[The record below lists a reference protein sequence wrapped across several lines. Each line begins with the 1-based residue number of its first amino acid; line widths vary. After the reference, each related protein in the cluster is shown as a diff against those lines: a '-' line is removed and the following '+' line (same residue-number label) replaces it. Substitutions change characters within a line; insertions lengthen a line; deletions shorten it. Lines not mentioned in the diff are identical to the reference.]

1 MVRSKPGDE
10 DQYRCQLC
18 QYGLECKRKVCG
30 FAHRLDEL
38 LPPNEQSIE
47 LPGVWR
53 NGVHRWYGQRVGE
66 TVLKRIL
73 DCYMLT
79 PPRERPVW
87 ATGCLWFYNRL
98 PSSISI
104 AELPYDFGVFQ
115 DLLVVKMHRASK
127 DWPFSWAP
135 GLWKRMGKNKVDV
148 NSMNLL
154 RVPTTPPMNAR
165 GIVITSP
172 SSDSEFM
179 SAQFR
184 IGLKSERYSPPSKP
198 SPRSSD
204 SESLSAPHGI
214 MLKSKR
220 YSSSSNPCSSDSAR
234 SPETCLVPLGQEVSD
249 DDLPGVA
256 KVFEQVGNTKVSSEE
271 SDTYSS
277 GSETVGI
284 SQHEVLKQRVMTVCE
299 ENVPKSE
306 VFEEKQLI
314 VGKCKEEPEVDHPR
328 GKHPV
333 YIHASCDATL
343 AMGSVVCGNGKAVS
357 SSSSSTSS
365 SSRSRSM
372 RGVAPSVSSSILAD
386 V

>member
-18 QYGLECKRKVCG
+18 KYGLECKRKVCG

-135 GLWKRMGKNKVDV
+135 GLWERMGKNKVDV

-165 GIVITSP
+165 GIVIT
-172 SSDSEFM
+172 
-179 SAQFR
+179 
-184 IGLKSERYSPPSKP
+184 PP
-198 SPRSSD
+198 SSD
-204 SESLSAPHGI
+204 SESLSAQHGI
-214 MLKSKR
+214 SLKSKR
-220 YSSSSNPCSSDSAR
+220 YSPPSNPSSSDSDR
-234 SPETCLVPLGQEVSD
+234 SPETCPSAKPLPMGKEVSD

-256 KVFEQVGNTKVSSEE
+256 KVLRQVGNTKVSSAE

-277 GSETVGI
+277 DSGTVGI
-284 SQHEVLKQRVMTVCE
+284 SQHEVLKQRVMTVFE

-306 VFEEKQLI
+306 VFEEEQLI
-314 VGKCKEEPEVDHPR
+314 VGKCKEEPEVDHPT

-343 AMGSVVCGNGKAVS
+343 AMGSVVFGSVKAVS
-357 SSSSSTSS
+357 SSNSSSSS
-365 SSRSRSM
+365 SSRSRSVR
-372 RGVAPSVSSSILAD
+372 RGAPFVSSSIINEM
-386 V
+386 

>member
-18 QYGLECKRKVCG
+18 EYGLECKRKVCG

-154 RVPTTPPMNAR
+154 RVPTTPPLNAR
-165 GIVITSP
+165 GIVIT
-172 SSDSEFM
+172 
-179 SAQFR
+179 
-184 IGLKSERYSPPSKP
+184 
-198 SPRSSD
+198 PRSSD

-284 SQHEVLKQRVMTVCE
+284 SQHEVLKQRVMTVFE

>member
-1 MVRSKPGDE
+1 MFWARGLVWLFFHPIVICVSMVRSKPGDE

-18 QYGLECKRKVCG
+18 KYGLECKRKVCG

-135 GLWKRMGKNKVDV
+135 GLWERMGK
-148 NSMNLL
+148 
-154 RVPTTPPMNAR
+154 
-165 GIVITSP
+165 
-172 SSDSEFM
+172 
-179 SAQFR
+179 
-184 IGLKSERYSPPSKP
+184 
-198 SPRSSD
+198 
-204 SESLSAPHGI
+204 
-214 MLKSKR
+214 
-220 YSSSSNPCSSDSAR
+220 
-234 SPETCLVPLGQEVSD
+234 
-249 DDLPGVA
+249 
-256 KVFEQVGNTKVSSEE
+256 TKWRL
-271 SDTYSS
+271 
-277 GSETVGI
+277 TV
-284 SQHEVLKQRVMTVCE
+284 
-299 ENVPKSE
+299 
-306 VFEEKQLI
+306 
-314 VGKCKEEPEVDHPR
+314 
-328 GKHPV
+328 
-333 YIHASCDATL
+333 
-343 AMGSVVCGNGKAVS
+343 
-357 SSSSSTSS
+357 
-365 SSRSRSM
+365 
-372 RGVAPSVSSSILAD
+372 
-386 V
+386 